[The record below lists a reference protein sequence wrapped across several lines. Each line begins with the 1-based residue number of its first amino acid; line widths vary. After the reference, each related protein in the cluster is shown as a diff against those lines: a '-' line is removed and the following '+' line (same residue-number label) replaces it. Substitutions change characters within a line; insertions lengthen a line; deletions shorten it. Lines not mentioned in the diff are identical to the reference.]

1 VNNNNTGHLYENEL
15 HTWSV
20 KIRNLKKKDLITR
33 LLFYDKYVSVFYMKI
48 LLKITMYTQ
57 YANFAQYF
65 LHSPHSEVT
74 EAAVYAAKCTQLQ
87 DAGAAA
93 DRMAGKGAL

>member
-1 VNNNNTGHLYENEL
+1 
-15 HTWSV
+15 
-20 KIRNLKKKDLITR
+20 
-33 LLFYDKYVSVFYMKI
+33 
-48 LLKITMYTQ
+48 MYTQ
-57 YANFAQYF
+57 YANFVQYF

-93 DRMAGKGAL
+93 DRMAGKGALWVLCGGLPEEKDHQKLIYSWSHLPVPQGEYSL